1 MEQSEHE
8 PAPAE
13 REPQVSDVV
22 MAMRHLIVE
31 LAPDA
36 DAEDVEVA
44 IAELEDAVDLEEA
57 LGIAGGAFAMLGVD
71 YDEGLGRL
79 GEILQVEAILP
90 NGDQAQAS
98 ED

>member
-1 MEQSEHE
+1 MERPEHE

-13 REPQVSDVV
+13 REPQVGDVV
-22 MAMRHLIVE
+22 MAMRHLVAE

-36 DAEDVEVA
+36 DPEDVEVA

>member
-1 MEQSEHE
+1 MERSEYE

-13 REPQVSDVV
+13 REPQVGDVV
-22 MAMRHLIVE
+22 TAMRHLIAE

-36 DAEDVEVA
+36 DPEDVEVA
-44 IAELEDAVDLEEA
+44 IAELEEAVDLEEA

-90 NGDQAQAS
+90 NGDQAQGS